1 MFDYLKV
8 GNPWKP
14 LLTYYPFFVAVGWK
28 TQDIHKPKHW
38 GFTWI
43 GVPLAPAND
52 DWYHPIF
59 SGSCRLDFCIW
70 MLGYTWHDDIMICIW
85 ITCVSNKC
93 ASNWLIPV
101 LDYSK
106 PCYILLRSSQE
117 VSNFFNFLTT
127 KTKLAKL
134 TTLGAWGTAN
144 VAMCSDGDAPRAA
157 RDVLA
162 HAGITKKWPGRKGRP
177 CKAKQSWLVH
187 LGASALK
194 HESQSDFACKT
205 LYGPKFKSAL
215 AWHASPTEETSKRES
230 YDVGA
235 QVHAQ
240 YQSHAV

>member
-1 MFDYLKV
+1 MFPTSVLS
-8 GNPWKP
+8 
-14 LLTYYPFFVAVGWK
+14 T
-28 TQDIHKPKHW
+28 
-38 GFTWI
+38 
-43 GVPLAPAND
+43 
-52 DWYHPIF
+52 DWFQCLITVNLVT
-59 SGSCRLDFCIW
+59 SC
-70 MLGYTWHDDIMICIW
+70 Y
-85 ITCVSNKC
+85 VQVK
-93 ASNWLIPV
+93 
-101 LDYSK
+101 
-106 PCYILLRSSQE
+106 RSCF
-117 VSNFFNFLTT
+117 FFNFLTT
-127 KTKLAKL
+127 KTKLVKL

-187 LGASALK
+187 LGASSLK

-205 LYGPKFKSAL
+205 LYGTKFKSTL

-240 YQSHAV
+240 YQIHAV